1 MPIKKNAKKYMKSSA
16 KRWADNQKVKK
27 SMKAAIKEVKKL
39 IDDKKIKK
47 AKESYKKAQKAI
59 DKAAKKNIIKENNAA
74 RKKSRLTKQLT
85 KSKK

>member
-1 MPIKKNAKKYMKSSA
+1 MPIKNNAKKYIKSSS

-39 IDDKKIKK
+39 IDEKKLKK
-47 AKESYKKAQKAI
+47 AEEAYQKAQKTI
-59 DKAAKKNIIKENNAA
+59 DKAAKKNIIKKNNAA
-74 RKKSRLTKQLT
+74 RKKSRLVKNLT